1 MMVIAPTRRYVSSRD
16 ELRDIITAPEPDGLV
31 MRKQLPAL
39 DQHAQRFIAL
49 SPFVLLSTSSA
60 AGRCDVTPRG
70 DGAGFVAVLDE
81 HTLVIPERPGNR
93 RIDSLQN
100 IIENPHAG
108 LLFMIPGFD
117 ETLRVNGTARVL
129 DDPELLATMAVQGKT
144 PRLGVEVAVEEV
156 FFHCARAFK
165 RSKLWATETWGERSA
180 LPSLA
185 QIFADQMQGPGLDCE
200 SLEARLAHSSA
211 NLY

>member
-1 MMVIAPTRRYVSSRD
+1 MVTAPTRRYVTSLD
-16 ELRDIITAPEPDGLV
+16 ELRDIIAAPEPDGLV
-31 MRKQLPAL
+31 MRKQMPAL
-39 DQHAQRFIAL
+39 DQHARRYIAL
-49 SPFVLLSTSSA
+49 SPFVLLATSSA
-60 AGRCDVTPRG
+60 DGRCDVTPRG
-70 DGAGFVAVLDE
+70 DAPGFVTVLDAS
-81 HTLVIPERPGNR
+81 TLVIPERPGNR

-117 ETLRVNGTARVL
+117 ETLRVNGRARVL

-144 PRLGVEVAVEEV
+144 PRLGIELAVEEV

-165 RSKLWATETWGERSA
+165 RSKLWQGETWSDRSA

-185 QIFADQMQGPGLDCE
+185 QIFADQMEGPGLDRE